1 MLHEKDHDLI
11 LISQI
16 KKGDKKAF
24 DKIYCGYWKILFDYG
39 YNRLNKKEVVEGMV
53 QEVFVNLWKEREQL
67 NIHTSLIGYLKA
79 CMKFKILN
87 QIKFL
92 AVKEKYQDFL
102 SYSTSF
108 SCSGVEESLWFE
120 ELQNAYIKQVEL
132 LPNQARRAYRLRV
145 EMEMSCPEIAKELQL
160 SVSTVE
166 KHLIKAN
173 RILRENLR
181 NFYGLILLVLETS
194 L

>member
-1 MLHEKDHDLI
+1 MLHEKSIDMI
-11 LISQI
+11 LINQI
-16 KKGDKKAF
+16 KNGDTKAF
-24 DKIYCGYWKILFDYG
+24 DKIYSNYWEILFNYG
-39 YNRLNKKEVVEGMV
+39 YNRLKKKEIVEGLV
-53 QEVFVNLWKEREQL
+53 QEVFVSLWKEREHL
-67 NIHTSLIGYLKA
+67 NIHTSLIGYLKV
-79 CMKFKILN
+79 CMKFKVFN

-102 SYSTSF
+102 TYSTSF
-108 SCSGVEESLWFE
+108 SCSDVEESLWFE

-166 KHLIKAN
+166 KHLIKAK

-181 NFYGLILLVLETS
+181 NFYGLIFLVVEIS
-194 L
+194 F